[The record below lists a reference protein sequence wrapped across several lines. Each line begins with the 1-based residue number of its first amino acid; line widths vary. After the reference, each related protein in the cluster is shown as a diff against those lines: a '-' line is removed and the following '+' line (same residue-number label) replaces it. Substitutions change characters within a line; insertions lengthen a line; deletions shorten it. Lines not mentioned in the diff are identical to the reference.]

1 MYKLLKVSGVE
12 TSFSNLEILMRIY
25 LSLFITNCSGERS
38 FSRLKIIT
46 NELRATMQHE
56 RLAALSIMCIEHDV
70 VTCGD
75 CDDIIEQFATLKARS
90 VAIV

>member
-1 MYKLLKVSGVE
+1 
-12 TSFSNLEILMRIY
+12 
-25 LSLFITNCSGERS
+25 
-38 FSRLKIIT
+38 
-46 NELRATMQHE
+46 MQHE

-90 VAIV
+90 IAIV